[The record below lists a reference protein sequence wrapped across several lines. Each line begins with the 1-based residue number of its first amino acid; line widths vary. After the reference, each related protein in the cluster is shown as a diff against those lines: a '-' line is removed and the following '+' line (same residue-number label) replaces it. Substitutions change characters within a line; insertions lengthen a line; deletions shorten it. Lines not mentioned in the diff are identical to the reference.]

1 MARYVET
8 KVTLTAGQ
16 AAGTD
21 PILAAETGTI
31 GVRSAVIVGN
41 PTAKTLN
48 LHLSTGQTHGPG
60 LPLAGYNTAAFAKA
74 LPGVDNALFVTGGAA
89 GDKITL
95 WVA

>member
-21 PILAAETGTI
+21 PVLAAETGTI

-48 LHLSTGQTHGPG
+48 LHLASGATHGTG
-60 LPLAGYNTAAFAKA
+60 IPLVGYSNAAFDKA
-74 LPGVDNALFVTGGAA
+74 LPGVDNALYVTGGAA
-89 GDKITL
+89 ADVITL